1 LTLSDELKGR
11 VVFKKFF
18 TFKMKKILGIA
29 TAVVGVLAAL
39 PAFAAN
45 YVDIGSASSTTL
57 FAYAGGLFSDL
68 WVLIAIAI
76 GVPLAFYIIKKV
88 IGLIPKR

>member
-1 LTLSDELKGR
+1 MSSRSGS
-11 VVFKKFF
+11 FQKFF
-18 TFKMKKILGIA
+18 LFKMKKIIA
-29 TAVVGVLAAL
+29 ISTFVVGALAAL
-39 PAFAAN
+39 PAFASN
-45 YVDIGSASSTTL
+45 YIDLTSVSSTQL

-76 GVPLAFYIIKKV
+76 GVPLAFYIIRKV

>member
-1 LTLSDELKGR
+1 
-11 VVFKKFF
+11 
-18 TFKMKKILGIA
+18 MKKILAI
-29 TAVVGVLAAL
+29 TAVVVGVLSAV

-45 YVDIGSASSTTL
+45 YVDMSGVSSTAL

-76 GVPLAFYIIKKV
+76 GVPLAFYIIKKI
-88 IGLIPKR
+88 IGLLPKR